1 MDVILEWGSEAW
13 DIEGE
18 HTGPLL
24 ADGTSGQGAV
34 SITSGAFEVLLE
46 YLDTLELAGEFDVVQ
61 GACVDVPDAGNVELL
76 GVSGLNG
83 IGISVGTGWHQ
94 NEVSLTADLG
104 DCDAVAW
111 DNISD
116 LLMVVVMVELGV
128 EGLDSVGDLRL
139 GSFDKVSKH
148 DLKLIRKNLL
158 LLTLLT

>member
-1 MDVILEWGSEAW
+1 MDVILEWRSEAW

-18 HTGPLL
+18 HTGPLF
-24 ADGTSGQGAV
+24 ADSASRKRAV

-46 YLDTLELAGEFDVVQ
+46 YFDTLELAGEFDVVQ
-61 GACVDVPDAGNVELL
+61 GACVDVPDARNVELL

-116 LLMVVVMVELGV
+116 LLMVMVALGA

-139 GSFDKVSKH
+139 GGFDKVSKH
-148 DLKLIRKNLL
+148 DFLFNIDSKEFIINN
-158 LLTLLT
+158 

>member
-1 MDVILEWGSEAW
+1 MDVILEWRSEAW

-18 HTGPLL
+18 HTGPLF
-24 ADGTSGQGAV
+24 ADSASRKRAV

-46 YLDTLELAGEFDVVQ
+46 YFDTLELAGEFDVVQ

-104 DCDAVAW
+104 NCDAVAW

-116 LLMVVVMVELGV
+116 LLMVVALGA

-139 GSFDKVSKH
+139 GGFDKVSKH
-148 DLKLIRKNLL
+148 DFLFNIDSKEFIINN
-158 LLTLLT
+158 